1 MDMSAPVRF
10 VMMTCEVLGVEY
22 EFIVVNLMTGEHL
35 KPEYLAVSDIQMNK
49 SIDIY
54 IYILKW

>member
-1 MDMSAPVRF
+1 MAVKVYGMDMSAPVRF

-35 KPEYLAVSDIQMNK
+35 KPEYLAVSDMYMNE
-49 SIDIY
+49 
-54 IYILKW
+54 